1 MGLFRRLEKQA
12 RTWGIL
18 LIVAISNVC
27 TTTVFGAETTGTM
40 DLPKNSVSPSEEMG
54 AAGSFRYKIDF
65 SVPQW
70 RGAEPSIG
78 LFYDSS
84 RLLLYGPDEIAGAGW
99 RLSGLPQ
106 IRRASAGRGAPAFD
120 ESDIFLLNEN
130 ELVPCGEIASPS
142 CDSGGTHATWV
153 ESYNRIRR
161 DEGANTW
168 EVTRRDGTR
177 YVFRPLSSW
186 GSVARDASDE
196 EQADLADRYIWLL
209 SEKIDANN
217 HSVFY
222 THSCKSLPD
231 CNITSIEY
239 AVGSIIFHWE
249 DRPDTYPYGAGRVL
263 GSVDTRL
270 KTVEIRSSGQLL
282 RAYAFNYLQSV
293 STGRSLLKSVQEFG
307 RDAIISGGII
317 NSGSSLP
324 ATVFEYS
331 QPENV
336 LSQKF
341 IADINTP
348 GFASGDFNGDGIA
361 DIVSS
366 ACGTSF
372 YISSIDD
379 SKSNEQDSYVTFKKV
394 AVKNSKCG
402 QQICERPPVESGL
415 GGARICHSVTPNP
428 QNCIK
433 LPADSGGGWDCTPIP
448 VSYSLGMTNVDS
460 DAYEDIIWSYSY
472 DRPIIADQPSGN
484 KRKYSNISGLSLLPE
499 FRTGKPIFGD
509 GTLGGDSLQGEV
521 KGVFGISLIDVE
533 HWALADL
540 TGDGRQELIHSPTR
554 NSSATIYSWKENEF
568 SDDTWTSERID
579 TYDPSFEC
587 SDTETGSDLPSA
599 KYGISGSYYI
609 SNGIT
614 PIDINN
620 DGKKDILLHRTHGY
634 FEILKSNGSNFDSK
648 TIRLTLSNSDYFI
661 RSGDINGDGISDIVL
676 FTKGENTNETLVSIF
691 WGHNSS
697 YKCNLKTSE
706 TIQVPFPAKI
716 DAIGYYYKTTR
727 KEGFFL
733 EDING
738 DGRSDLIAAK
748 TLSGQVVIGIDK
760 HWKESIV
767 YLSNGSGFNSSISF
781 QGQLSIG
788 YDFNGDGKKSLT
800 NRKHLTKTKLDDEDF
815 GNVYSIY
822 IPGGTP
828 DLLTKLIEPLGG
840 EIAVTYDTHKGDSTT
855 NVPYPLHVVKSIDR
869 YDIRTGHAITSYAY
883 EGGKWDW
890 AHRRF
895 LGFRKIV
902 ATLPQLDNEAAAP
915 TVETL
920 YRQDLA
926 SIGKIEQVTRRDG
939 AGNVLSRQE
948 ESYDV
953 QTDAMPYTSLN
964 TASVSRIYFADGNRA
979 HFTLRTFNEHG
990 LVTIEREYSRL
1001 YNGENIT
1008 DTDQRISSV
1017 SYHPNTDAYLVNYPA
1032 VKTTHNNLAGGPENR
1047 ISFTFYIYDG
1057 GTSATPPTKGNITS
1071 KFVALDP
1078 TAPANGYSRTLYS
1091 YDSDGNVI
1099 SKTDPVNG
1107 VTTYQYDGTY
1117 NLFPVEER
1125 NPLYALGDTRQKTV
1139 TSWNLVCGMPA
1150 TQTDVNGNV
1159 TTYSYDALCRPLR
1172 IDRPDG
1178 AYERYAYLEWGN
1190 PGSGN
1195 MIWKFMPP
1203 ADTAGGEMVEVT
1215 YFDGWGRQRY
1225 VRKSGRTSAAS
1236 DQLRVE
1242 TKYDKRGN
1250 VRLKSQPYIGS
1261 DTAYFTSF
1269 AYDALNRPIS
1279 KINPDG
1285 TSVTTSYSAGSAYQA
1300 VTTVNEIGETVHV
1313 HSDAYGKEVM
1323 REQVNGAETLTT
1335 TITRDG
1341 LSRIVGVT
1349 DPGGSQW
1356 AYTYDGLGN
1365 QLQVSDPDHGI
1376 WTMTYDAASRLK
1388 TQLDANGNEIRY
1400 TYDALGRKRTR
1411 TITPA
1416 IGAIDRTT
1424 YAYDEDR
1431 SGYANVGHLTTASNA
1446 AATILTDFTARG
1458 QVAHEEWNVDG
1469 VARSRDYIYD
1479 VGDRLR
1485 QRRFSDGEWA
1495 PFAASGI
1502 GPDGHIVYDA
1512 AGRIKSI
1519 PNAVSNI
1526 NYNANGEPV
1535 RLDFANCTHTDLTY
1549 DPLRLWLLETATV
1562 SDCDQA
1568 SPPTFTETYTRDD
1581 MGRITAIAS
1590 NRAKGSWHYSY
1601 DTVDRL
1607 LAAANDDDAAL
1618 SEEFAYAANGNLTFK
1633 TGLGAYAYPTANAL
1647 RPHAPLSVGGST
1659 LSYDANGNMVS
1670 GRGRT
1675 IRYDGMNRPVSV
1687 TLGTTTVTYVY
1698 GPDDKRLKKIVGG
1711 SVALYLGADE
1721 EIVDAGTASETSIKH
1736 LTDNLRR
1743 KGSVTEGFATEW
1755 LYRDHLSS
1763 VRLMANAAGETV
1775 SESRYR
1781 AYGERSDVQTATIRE
1796 SKGWIGERDDPEVGL
1811 TYLNARY
1818 YDPVIARFI
1827 QPDWW
1832 DPTDPAVG
1840 TNRYAYGLNNPILQ
1854 KDPSGHAIAHDG
1866 DIDSSTG
1873 LSRGEMG
1880 GRGIGGEAGQW
1891 GLVSSQI
1898 PANAFGMANDAS
1910 TTSTAVEP
1918 FDVANR
1924 RSVRPGMPQS
1934 PNARLQAVLD
1944 VRLRQQIDAVRA
1956 QLGMSPAQYVT
1967 PRNFEPNAR
1976 TNAHLQETLNT
1987 LNSQLSVAGPRACT
2001 PGSTPTFT
2009 GAGFA
2014 PRTSLPNSIYE
2025 QRAPNGA
2032 LRSRTFYDGN
2042 GNRFSRQDFDHSHG
2056 GMQPHEHHMNI
2067 NGYGQP
2073 IGRTRETPLTRDG
2086 WD

>member
-1 MGLFRRLEKQA
+1 MWGCMGILLGLGKHA
-12 RTWGIL
+12 RTWGVFL
-18 LIVAISNVC
+18 SVALSGFC
-27 TTTVFGAETTGTM
+27 ATTVFGADTTGTM
-40 DLPKNSVSPSEEMG
+40 DLPKNSVSPSDGMG
-54 AAGSFRYKIDF
+54 AAGSFKYKIDF
-65 SVPQW
+65 SIPQW
-70 RGAEPSIG
+70 HGSEPS
-78 LFYDSS
+78 LSLVYDSS
-84 RLLLYGPDEIAGAGW
+84 RLLLYGASEIAGAGW
-99 RLSGLPQ
+99 RLSGLPE
-106 IRRASAGRGAPAFD
+106 IRRASPGRGTPAFD

-130 ELVPCGEIASPS
+130 ELVPCGDIASPS

-161 DEGANTW
+161 DEASNTW
-168 EVTRRDGTR
+168 EVTTRDGTR
-177 YVFRPLSSW
+177 YLFKPLSSW
-186 GSVARDASDE
+186 GSAVPDATDQ
-196 EQADLADRYIWLL
+196 EQADLADRYAWFLA
-209 SEKIDANN
+209 EKIDTNN
-217 HSVFY
+217 HSVSY
-222 THSCKSLPD
+222 TYSCDHLPD
-231 CNITSIEY
+231 CHIASVEY

-249 DRPDTYPYGAGRVL
+249 DRPDTYQYGAGSAL

-270 KTVEIRSSGQLL
+270 KTVEIRSAGQIV
-282 RAYAFNYLQSV
+282 RAYTLSYSQSA
-293 STGRSLLKSVQEFG
+293 STGRSLLDSVQKFG
-307 RDAIISGGII
+307 SDAVISNGAVT
-317 NSGSSLP
+317 SGSSLP
-324 ATVFEYS
+324 ATTFAYA
-331 QPENV
+331 QPAND
-336 LSQKF
+336 LSSKWLGRVSSS
-341 IADINTP
+341 AV
-348 GFASGDFNGDGIA
+348 ASGDFNGDGA
-361 DIVSS
+361 DDIVSS
-366 ACGTSF
+366 ACAESF
-372 YISSIDD
+372 LISSIDGD
-379 SKSNEQDSYVTFKKV
+379 ATTTDDFSGLNYKKV
-394 AVKNSKCG
+394 SVQNADCTRQV
-402 QQICERPPVESGL
+402 CER
-415 GGARICHSVTPNP
+415 R
-428 QNCIK
+428 
-433 LPADSGGGWDCTPIP
+433 PASDGGGKSCKIINQPEVCTDEGEGIEYCEPIP
-448 VSYSLGMTNVDS
+448 VSFQLGMTNIDS
-460 DAYEDIIWSYSY
+460 DKNEEIVWSSNYS
-472 DRPIIADQPSGN
+472 RQISN
-484 KRKYSNISGLSLLPE
+484 KVKNTYLNISARSLLPE
-499 FRTGKPIFGD
+499 FRDTWNGNSEGKVESIVGRDF
-509 GTLGGDSLQGEV
+509 LNV
-521 KGVFGISLIDVE
+521 KNWTF
-533 HWALADL
+533 ADL
-540 TGDGRQELIHSPTR
+540 TGDGRQELIHSPTV
-554 NSSATIYSWKENEF
+554 NSAATVFKWDGDDLVEGTWSSDQVGAYDPEYACSQSEVEAGSSATSAVYGVSADYSIPN
-568 SDDTWTSERID
+568 S
-579 TYDPSFEC
+579 
-587 SDTETGSDLPSA
+587 
-599 KYGISGSYYI
+599 
-609 SNGIT
+609 IT
-614 PIDINN
+614 PIEFNG
-620 DGKKDILLHRTHGY
+620 DGKKDLLIHRTHGY
-634 FEILKSNGSNFDSK
+634 FEVLQSTGSGFISK
-648 TIRLTLSNSDYFI
+648 TFRLAPKSSDYI
-661 RSGDINGDGISDIVL
+661 TRVGDINGDGLTDIVMISAGPSGNSQ
-676 FTKGENTNETLVSIF
+676 TRVSIF
-691 WGHNSS
+691 WGGERYGCDNVTTQYFDNKYRAK
-697 YKCNLKTSE
+697 YKS
-706 TIQVPFPAKI
+706 
-716 DAIGYYYKTTR
+716 DAYNVIIRGSAYNVAD
-727 KEGFFL
+727 L
-733 EDING
+733 NG
-738 DGRSDLIAAK
+738 DGRDDLVLPVIS
-748 TLSGQVVIGIDK
+748 SGDA
-760 HWKESIV
+760 
-767 YLSNGSGFNSSISF
+767 GSELLIWNNSSIYYSNGGEF
-781 QGQLSIG
+781 DETRTDKTAVVVGG
-788 YDFNGDGKKSLT
+788 DFNGDGKLDLLDRKALRPFKQADPVGGVSSL
-800 NRKHLTKTKLDDEDF
+800 
-815 GNVYSIY
+815 Y
-822 IPGGTP
+822 IPGGAP
-828 DLLTKLIEPLGG
+828 DLLTKIVEPLGG

-855 NVPYPLHVVKSIDR
+855 NVPYPLHVAKSVDR

-902 ATLPQLDNEAAAP
+902 ATLPQLDNETASP

-920 YRQDLA
+920 FRQDLA
-926 SIGKIEQVTRRDG
+926 SIGKIEQITRRDG

-964 TASVSRIYFADGNRA
+964 IMSVSRTYFSDGNRA
-979 HFTLRTFNEHG
+979 HFTEREFNDFG
-990 LVTIEREYSRL
+990 LTIASKEYSRL
-1001 YNGENIT
+1001 WGSAGIQ
-1008 DTDQRISSV
+1008 DTDHRRKQIN
-1017 SYHPNTDAYLVNYPA
+1017 YHPNTERYLIDYPA
-1032 VKTTHNNLAGGPENR
+1032 VVMTFNNAAGGPANR
-1047 ISFTFYIYDG
+1047 NSYIFYVYDN
-1057 GTSATPPTKGNITS
+1057 GTSATPPVKGNITS

-1078 TAPANGYSRTLYS
+1078 TAPANGYSRTLYA

-1099 SKTDPVNG
+1099 SRTDPVNG

-1125 NPLYALGDTRQKTV
+1125 NPLYALGDARQKTV
-1139 TSWNLVCGMPA
+1139 TSWDFVCGMPA
-1150 TQTDVNGNV
+1150 TQTDVNGN
-1159 TTYSYDALCRPLR
+1159 TTTTSYDALCRPLR

-1215 YFDGWGRQRY
+1215 YFDGWARQRY

-1242 TKYDKRGN
+1242 TKYDRRGN

-1279 KINPDG
+1279 KTNPDG
-1285 TSVTTSYSAGSAYQA
+1285 TSVTTSYSAGSAYQT

-1365 QLQVSDPDHGI
+1365 QLQVSDPDHGV

-1388 TQLDANGNEIRY
+1388 TQVDANGNETRY

-1431 SGYANVGHLTTASNA
+1431 SGYANVGHLTTTSNA

-1458 QVAHEEWNVDG
+1458 QVAHEEWDVDG

-1495 PFAASGI
+1495 PFATSGI

-1519 PNAVSNI
+1519 PNAVTDI
-1526 NYNANGEPV
+1526 AYNANGEPV

-1549 DPLRLWLLETATV
+1549 DPLRLWLLETATG
-1562 SDCDQA
+1562 SDCDPA
-1568 SPPTFTETYTRDD
+1568 NPPTFTETYTRDD

-1590 NRAKGSWHYSY
+1590 NRTKGSWHYSY

-1633 TGLGAYAYPTANAL
+1633 TGLGAYAYPTANAP
-1647 RPHAPLSVGGST
+1647 RPHAPLSVSGSA

-1675 IRYDGMNRPVSV
+1675 IQYDGMNRPISV
-1687 TLGTTTVTYVY
+1687 TQGTTTVTYVY

-1711 SVALYLGADE
+1711 SVTLYLGADE

-1743 KGSVTEGFATEW
+1743 KGSATDGFATEW

-1840 TNRYAYGLNNPILQ
+1840 TNRYAYGLNNPIANR
-1854 KDPSGHAIAHDG
+1854 DPSGHYADLVVEVASIGLGAHSAFSNFRSGNYLDATFDSLGVAVDLAAAIVPGVPGVVGLSIQAGRKVEKVAFEVHHIIPQSFARNPNLKSFFDEVG
-1866 DIDSSTG
+1866 FNIEGSANKVSLPRHITEHPTAAPHRGMHNREYNAMQLETVSQIKEAYESGQITARQAKEALEAAATKVGSDLKSGKAKLNRAEDIDLQNGKSRPNQSS
-1873 LSRGEMG
+1873 
-1880 GRGIGGEAGQW
+1880 
-1891 GLVSSQI
+1891 
-1898 PANAFGMANDAS
+1898 ND
-1910 TTSTAVEP
+1910 
-1918 FDVANR
+1918 
-1924 RSVRPGMPQS
+1924 
-1934 PNARLQAVLD
+1934 
-1944 VRLRQQIDAVRA
+1944 
-1956 QLGMSPAQYVT
+1956 
-1967 PRNFEPNAR
+1967 
-1976 TNAHLQETLNT
+1976 
-1987 LNSQLSVAGPRACT
+1987 
-2001 PGSTPTFT
+2001 
-2009 GAGFA
+2009 
-2014 PRTSLPNSIYE
+2014 PNS
-2025 QRAPNGA
+2025 NSKSG
-2032 LRSRTFYDGN
+2032 SGGSDGGDSGN
-2042 GNRFSRQDFDHSHG
+2042 GNSVANG
-2056 GMQPHEHHMNI
+2056 GNPNTE
-2067 NGYGQP
+2067 
-2073 IGRTRETPLTRDG
+2073 
-2086 WD
+2086 